1 MTGDTVECFNCGRA
15 NPSWAQVCRSCGVP
29 IKAVAARTGPQAA
42 IPTDQDSLISI
53 GTAVGSILAA
63 IALGLFLSGIIPDA
77 PPILE
82 STSTPEPSVSPVG
95 SPSFIPSSG
104 PPVGESPGLPPP
116 LPGTVSFGLGLNRE
130 TREVVNP
137 TDTFGPGQ
145 VFAHSIALPAPFGV
159 NEIQE
164 EVIRIEADGATLTV
178 VQPRGGSGSELPVPP
193 DALIVGF
200 SVNTNSLISGPG
212 SWGPGTYIL
221 RVYRDVELIAEGRFI
236 LTN

>member
-1 MTGDTVECFNCGRA
+1 MTGDTVECFNCGRS

-53 GTAVGSILAA
+53 GAAIGSILAA

-77 PPILE
+77 PPILD
-82 STSTPEPSVSPVG
+82 STPSPEPTGTPIPSA
-95 SPSFIPSSG
+95 SFIPSA
-104 PPVGESPGLPPP
+104 PPAGETPAPTAP
-116 LPGTVSFGLGLNRE
+116 LPGTITFGLGLNRE
-130 TREVVNP
+130 TREVINP

-159 NEIQE
+159 SEIQE

-178 VQPRGGSGSELPVPP
+178 VQQRPGSDLPVSP
-193 DALIVGF
+193 DALIAGF
-200 SVNTNSLISGPG
+200 SVNTNGLISGPG

-221 RVYRDVELIAEGRFI
+221 RAYRGVELIAEGRFT

>member
-53 GTAVGSILAA
+53 GAAVGSILAA
-63 IALGLFLSGIIPDA
+63 VALGLFLSGIIPDA
-77 PPILE
+77 PPVLDSE
-82 STSTPEPSVSPVG
+82 PTPQPSITPIPSG
-95 SPSFIPSSG
+95 SFTPSSG
-104 PPVGESPGLPPP
+104 PPTGETPVPSAP

-130 TREVVNP
+130 TREVINP

-145 VFAHSIALPAPFGV
+145 VFAHSVALPAPFGV
-159 NEIQE
+159 SEIQE

-178 VQPRGGSGSELPVPP
+178 VQEREGSNLPVSP
-193 DALIVGF
+193 DAQIAGF
-200 SVNTNSLISGPG
+200 SVNTNGLISGPG

-221 RVYRDVELIAEGRFI
+221 RAYRGVELIAEGRFS
-236 LTN
+236 LTD

>member
-42 IPTDQDSLISI
+42 IPTDQDSLVSI
-53 GTAVGSILAA
+53 GAAVGSILVA
-63 IALGLFLSGIIPDA
+63 IAVGLFLSGIIPAA

-82 STSTPEPSVSPVG
+82 STPTPEASVTPRP

-104 PPVGESPGLPPP
+104 PPGESAAPSAP
-116 LPGTVSFGLGLNRE
+116 LPGTMSFGLGLNRT

-145 VFAHSIALPAPFGV
+145 VFAHSVAMPAPFGV
-159 NEIQE
+159 STIQE
-164 EVIRIEADGATLTV
+164 EVIRIEPDGATLTV
-178 VQPRGGSGSELPVPP
+178 VQAREDSKLDVPA
-193 DALIVGF
+193 DGQIAGF
-200 SVNTNSLISGPG
+200 SVNTNSLISGEG
-212 SWGPGTYIL
+212 AWGPGSYIL
-221 RVYRDVELIAEGRFI
+221 RAYRGVELIAEGRFT

>member
-53 GTAVGSILAA
+53 GAAVGAILAA
-63 IALGLFLSGIIPDA
+63 VALGLFLSGIIPDA
-77 PPILE
+77 PPILD
-82 STSTPEPSVSPVG
+82 STPTPEASVTPRP
-95 SPSFIPSSG
+95 SPSLVPSSG
-104 PPVGESPGLPPP
+104 PPAGETPGPTAP
-116 LPGTVSFGLGLNRE
+116 LPGTVTFGLGLNRD
-130 TREVVNP
+130 TREVINP

-159 NEIQE
+159 SDIQE

-178 VQPRGGSGSELPVPP
+178 VQPREGSDLPVSP
-193 DALIVGF
+193 DAQVAGF
-200 SVNTNSLISGPG
+200 SVNTNGLISGPG
-212 SWGPGTYIL
+212 SWGPGNYIL
-221 RVYRDVELIAEGRFI
+221 RAYRGVELIAEGRFT

>member
-53 GTAVGSILAA
+53 GAAVGSILAA

-82 STSTPEPSVSPVG
+82 STPTPEPSVTPLPSA
-95 SPSFIPSSG
+95 SFIPSSG
-104 PPVGESPGLPPP
+104 PPVGETPVPSTP
-116 LPGTVSFGLGLNRE
+116 LPGTVSFGLGLNRT
-130 TREVVNP
+130 TREVINP

-145 VFAHSIALPAPFGV
+145 VFAHSVALPAPFGV
-159 NEIQE
+159 NAIQE

-178 VQPRGGSGSELPVPP
+178 VQQREGSDLDVLP
-193 DALIVGF
+193 DAQVAGF
-200 SVNTNSLISGPG
+200 SVNTNTLISGPG
-212 SWGPGTYIL
+212 AWGPGTYIL
-221 RVYRDVELIAEGRFI
+221 RAYRGVELIAEGRFT

>member
-29 IKAVAARTGPQAA
+29 IKAVAARSGPQPA
-42 IPTDQDSLISI
+42 IPTDQDSLVSI
-53 GTAVGSILAA
+53 GAAVGSIIVA
-63 IALGLFLSGIIPDA
+63 IGVGLLLSGIIPDA

-82 STSTPEPSVSPVG
+82 PAASVEPSGTPRA

-104 PPVGESPGLPPP
+104 PPGESAAPVA
-116 LPGTVSFGLGLNRE
+116 LPGTVTFGLGLNQT

-145 VFAHSIALPAPFGV
+145 VFAHSIALPGPFGV
-159 NEIQE
+159 SEIQE

-178 VQPRGGSGSELPVPP
+178 MQPREGSDLPVNA
-193 DALIVGF
+193 DAQIAGF
-200 SVNTNSLISGPG
+200 SVNTNGLISGPG
-212 SWGPGTYIL
+212 SWGPGNYIL
-221 RVYRDVELIAEGRFI
+221 RAYRGVELIAEGRFT

>member
-29 IKAVAARTGPQAA
+29 IKAVAARSGPQPA
-42 IPTDQDSLISI
+42 IPTDQDSLVSI
-53 GTAVGSILAA
+53 GAAVGSIIAA

-82 STSTPEPSVSPVG
+82 PSASEEASQTPRASA
-95 SPSFIPSSG
+95 SFIPSSA
-104 PPVGESPGLPPP
+104 PGESAAPSVA
-116 LPGTVSFGLGLNRE
+116 LPGTVTFGLGLNRT

-159 NEIQE
+159 NQIQE
-164 EVIRIEADGATLTV
+164 EVIRIEGDGALTV
-178 VQPRGGSGSELPVPP
+178 VQQREGSNLQVNA
-193 DALIVGF
+193 DAQVAGY
-200 SVNTNSLISGPG
+200 SVNTNGLISGAG
-212 SWGPGTYIL
+212 SWGPGNYIL
-221 RVYRDVELIAEGRFI
+221 RVYRGVELVAEGRFT
-236 LTN
+236 LNS

>member
-53 GTAVGSILAA
+53 GAAVGAILAA

-77 PPILE
+77 PPILD
-82 STSTPEPSVSPVG
+82 SPTPEPSVSPVG

-104 PPVGESPGLPPP
+104 PPVGETPASAP
-116 LPGTVSFGLGLNRE
+116 LPGTVTFGLGLNRE

-145 VFAHSIALPAPFGV
+145 VFAHSVALPAPFGV
-159 NEIQE
+159 NQIQE

-178 VQPRGGSGSELPVPP
+178 VQPREGSDLDILPE
-193 DALIVGF
+193 AQIVGF
-200 SVNTNSLISGPG
+200 SVNSNSLISGPG

-221 RVYRDVELIAEGRFI
+221 RVYRGVELIAEGRFI

>member
-1 MTGDTVECFNCGRA
+1 MTGDSVECFNCGRA

-63 IALGLFLSGIIPDA
+63 VALGLFLSGIIPDA
-77 PPILE
+77 PPVLD
-82 STSTPEPSVSPVG
+82 STPTPEPSVSPVQ

-104 PPVGESPGLPPP
+104 PPVGESAAPAP
-116 LPGTVSFGLGLNRE
+116 LPGTLSFGLGLNRD
-130 TREVVNP
+130 TREVLNP

-145 VFAHSIALPAPFGV
+145 VFAHSVSLSEPFGV

-178 VQPRGGSGSELPVPP
+178 VQPREGSELAVLP
-193 DALIVGF
+193 DSQIAGF
-200 SVNTNSLISGPG
+200 SVNTNGLISGPG

-221 RVYRDVELIAEGRFI
+221 RIYRGVELIAEGRFI